1 MRSLPG
7 TAVFGVGASTVG
19 ENWLPPV
26 GFRFFSVGEGAGADV
41 VVVVVVVSLGF
52 SLLLQPTANAP
63 MAMIAAPPAMAG
75 RRRVIRPDFIFL
87 SYLSATCLEESVR
100 ILVGRTITS
109 I

>member
-1 MRSLPG
+1 MPG
-7 TAVFGVGASTVG
+7 TAVFGVGASTDG

-26 GFRFFSVGEGAGADV
+26 GFRFFSVGEGAGADVV

-63 MAMIAAPPAMAG
+63 MAMIAAPPAIAG

-87 SYLSATCLEESVR
+87 SYLSATCPRKSVR